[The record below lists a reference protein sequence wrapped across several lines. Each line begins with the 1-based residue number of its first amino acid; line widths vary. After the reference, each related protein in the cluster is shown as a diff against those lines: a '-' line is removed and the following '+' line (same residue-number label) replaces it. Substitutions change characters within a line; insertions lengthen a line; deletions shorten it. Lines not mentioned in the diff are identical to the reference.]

1 MTLREKLFNT
11 IEFKTENVVP
21 ECEKIAEDFAIRFLE
36 FVHVNCEEDWGSD
49 NYLYDEESYT
59 IRELLEVFKKERNL

>member
-11 IEFKTENVVP
+11 IESKTENVVT
-21 ECEKIAEDFAIRFLE
+21 ECEKIAEDFAVRFLE

-49 NYLYDEESYT
+49 NYLYDEKSYT
-59 IRELLEVFKKERNL
+59 IRELLEVFKKERKH

>member
-11 IEFKTENVVP
+11 IESKTENVVP
-21 ECEKIAEDFAIRFLE
+21 DCEKIAEDFAVRFLE

-49 NYLYDEESYT
+49 NYLYDDKSYT
-59 IRELLEVFKKERNL
+59 IRELLEVFKKERKH